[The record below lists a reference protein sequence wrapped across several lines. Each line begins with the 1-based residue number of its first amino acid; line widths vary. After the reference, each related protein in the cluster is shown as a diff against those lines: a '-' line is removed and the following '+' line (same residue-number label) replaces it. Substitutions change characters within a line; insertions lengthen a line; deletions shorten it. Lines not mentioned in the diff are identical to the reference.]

1 MNGIKQTFGKWIKQ
15 EWSPVS
21 YCGAVFGYKV
31 RCIAFMLGM
40 AAGILGGTI
49 LFTSIVVELLTG
61 VLAGWI
67 AQKSYVEFLIKR
79 RKREFMKQFC
89 DYLDAVST
97 CLSCGKNTYDSFLS
111 ADEEV
116 RELYPE
122 NAPICVESQKVANGL
137 KNGRQIRE
145 LIAVMAKDSHCSDVK
160 TYGEIYS
167 ACSQAGGNLKKVTDD
182 SREKLSEKLSLE
194 SEIQTVL
201 SGPKNE
207 LNIMALMPFIILASL
222 RVMSGD
228 FIPEDSVS
236 MTVNIIALGLFAFS
250 YAAGRRIVQIRV

>member
-1 MNGIKQTFGKWIKQ
+1 MKEVKQKFGNWLKE

-31 RCIAFMLGM
+31 RCIAFLLGM
-40 AAGILGGTI
+40 AAGILGGMI

-61 VLAGWI
+61 ILAGWI

-79 RKREFMKQFC
+79 RKRDFMKQFC

-111 ADEEV
+111 AEEEV

-122 NAPICVESQKVANGL
+122 TSPICVESRKVANGL
-137 KNGRQIRE
+137 KNGRQVRD
-145 LIAVMAKDSHCSDVK
+145 LIATMAKNTRCSDVK

-207 LNIMALMPFIILASL
+207 LNIMALMPFIILSSL
-222 RVMSGD
+222 RVMSGE
-228 FIPEDSVS
+228 FIPEDFVS
-236 MTVNIIALGLFAFS
+236 MTVNIIALGLFALS
-250 YAAGRRIVQIRV
+250 YAAGRRIVQIQV